1 MPLQLY
7 KRGKKWHYRGSI
19 AGRRLRGSTGAED
32 RKIAER
38 VAAKIQDDTWKGHLD
53 GPAAV
58 LTFAQA
64 VLKYRAAGKE
74 TRHLPPIEDYW
85 KETLVKDITEGA
97 IIQSSIELLPKA
109 KAATR
114 NRNVIVPTRAVINHC
129 ARMKLCPKIS
139 VEHFET
145 VKVVR
150 DYATLEW
157 IEAFMEHANP
167 HLGAL
172 ALFMFLTGARISEA
186 LRLQWKDV
194 DFARKVAFIGETK
207 AGNPDEAHLPQTLIV
222 ALGNIT
228 RREPNRPVFW
238 YMAQSSAKEPWRTAI
253 KRAGI
258 RKLSFHSCRHG
269 FATALLR
276 AGVDVVT
283 IAKLGR
289 WKSPEHVFKTY
300 GHANEDRTVTD
311 LIAVTKQT
319 QPEKSVIETLT
330 KTGT

>member
-1 MPLQLY
+1 MSLRLI
-7 KRGKKWHYRGSI
+7 KRGKKWHYRGTV

-32 RKIAER
+32 RKVAER
-38 VAAKIQDDTWKGHLD
+38 IAAKLQEATWKGHLD
-53 GPAAV
+53 GPTAV

-64 VLKYRAAGKE
+64 VLKYRAAGKQA
-74 TRHLPPIEDYW
+74 RFLPALEDYW

-97 IIQSSIELLPKA
+97 IIQSSIDLFPKG

-114 NRNVIVPTRAVINHC
+114 NRCVIVPTRAVINHC

-157 IEAFMEHANP
+157 VEAFMEHANP

-186 LRLQWKDV
+186 LRLRWKDI
-194 DFARKVAFIGETK
+194 DLTKKVAYIGETK
-207 AGNPDEAHLPQTLIV
+207 AGNPDLAHLPQKLIV

-228 RREPNRPVFW
+228 AREPGRPVFW
-238 YMAQSSAKEPWRTAI
+238 YTAQSSAKWPWNTAV

-258 RKLSFHSCRHG
+258 KHLSFHCCRHG

-311 LIAVTKQT
+311 LIAVSNLT
-319 QPEKSVIETLT
+319 QPEKSEAEVKS
-330 KTGT
+330 KTVA